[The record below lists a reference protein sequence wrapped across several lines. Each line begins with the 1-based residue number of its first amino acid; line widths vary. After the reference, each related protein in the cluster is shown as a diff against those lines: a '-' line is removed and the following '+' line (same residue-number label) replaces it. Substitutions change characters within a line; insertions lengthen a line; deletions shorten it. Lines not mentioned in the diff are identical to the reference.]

1 MRLSLDALSDA
12 AGPGKPPSAEPARA
26 TAPGA
31 PVGRRVQASLVFAR
45 GGGTT
50 VLARQTVPYPFH
62 ITRAFRMHPESP
74 DLATLYLQ
82 SASGGLY
89 AADHLTLAIE
99 ARAGARAH
107 VTTQAGTVVHRGGP
121 EPSHQE
127 TRLRVAADAFLAF
140 NPDPLILFPGA
151 HLAVSTEVVAEAGAR
166 AIVTESVA
174 CHDPAGQG
182 RLFDRLDLG
191 LTIRTPEGRALVR
204 ERSRIDGTA
213 FGGPDSPMGDCRAY
227 GTMIVLGTSPDDR
240 LASSHLCR
248 AADTAGCLTGVS
260 PLPNGAGLGL
270 RLLAPDGGS
279 LSAGMEA
286 VFRIV
291 FEAMS
296 GCEPGRRR
304 K

>member
-1 MRLSLDALSDA
+1 MALSLDDLPKKPAPAEA
-12 AGPGKPPSAEPARA
+12 AS
-26 TAPGA
+26 A

-50 VLARQTVPYPFH
+50 VLSRQVVPYPFH

-99 ARAGARAH
+99 ARPGARAH

-121 EPSHQE
+121 EPSRQE
-127 TRLRVAADAFLAF
+127 TRLTIAPDAFLAL
-140 NPDPLILFPGA
+140 NPDPLILFPEA
-151 HLAVSTEVVAEAGAR
+151 HLAVSTEITADPGAR

-174 CHDPAGQG
+174 CHDPAGEG
-182 RLFDRLDLG
+182 RPFDRLDLG
-191 LTIRTPEGRALVR
+191 LTIRTPEGRTLVR
-204 ERSRIDGTA
+204 ERSRIDGLAFTA
-213 FGGPDSPMGDCRAY
+213 PDSPMGLHRAY
-227 GTMIVLGTSPDDR
+227 GTMVVLGAPDDAR
-240 LASSHLCR
+240 LAGLR
-248 AADTAGCLTGVS
+248 LRQAADAVGCLTGVS

-270 RLLAPDGGS
+270 RLLAPDGGA
-279 LSAGMEA
+279 LSAGMDA

-291 FEAMS
+291 FEVLS
-296 GCEPGRRR
+296 GCVPGRRR

>member
-1 MRLSLDALSDA
+1 MALSLDGL
-12 AGPGKPPSAEPARA
+12 PEKPAPAEAPSP
-26 TAPGA
+26 
-31 PVGRRVQASLVFAR
+31 PVGRRVQASLVFTR

-50 VLARQTVPYPFH
+50 VLSRQVVPYPFH
-62 ITRAFRMHPESP
+62 ITRAFRLHPESP

-89 AADHLTLAIE
+89 AADHLTLAIA

-121 EPSHQE
+121 EPSRQE
-127 TRLRVAADAFLAF
+127 TRLTIATDAFLAL

-151 HLAVSTEVVAEAGAR
+151 HLAVSTEITAEPGAR

-174 CHDPAGQG
+174 CHDPAGED
-182 RLFDRLDLG
+182 RPFDRLDLG
-191 LTIRTPEGRALVR
+191 LTIRTPEGRVLVR

-213 FGGPDSPMGDCRAY
+213 FTAPDSPMGSHRAY
-227 GTMIVLGTSPDDR
+227 GTMVVLGAPDDAR
-240 LASSHLCR
+240 LAGLHLR
-248 AADTAGCLTGVS
+248 QAADAAGCLTGVS

-270 RLLAPDGGS
+270 RLLALDGGA
-279 LSAGMEA
+279 LSAGMDA

-291 FEAMS
+291 FETLS
-296 GCEPGRRR
+296 GCAPGRRR

>member
-1 MRLSLDALSDA
+1 MALSLDGL
-12 AGPGKPPSAEPARA
+12 PETPPP
-26 TAPGA
+26 TA

-50 VLARQTVPYPFH
+50 VLSRQVVPYPFH

-89 AADHLTLAIE
+89 AADHLTLAVE
-99 ARAGARAH
+99 ARSGARAH

-121 EPSHQE
+121 EPSRQE
-127 TRLRVAADAFLAF
+127 TRLTVAADAFLAL

-151 HLAVSTEVVAEAGAR
+151 HLAVSTAITAEPGAR
-166 AIVTESVA
+166 AIVTESIA
-174 CHDPAGQG
+174 CHDPAGAG
-182 RLFDRLDLG
+182 RPFDRLDLG
-191 LTIRTPEGRALVR
+191 LTIRTPDGRALVR

-213 FGGPDSPMGDCRAY
+213 FAAPDSPMGPHRAY
-227 GTMIVLGTSPDDR
+227 GTMVVLGAPDDAR
-240 LASSHLCR
+240 LAGLR
-248 AADTAGCLTGVS
+248 VRQAADAAGCLTGVS

-270 RLLAPDGGS
+270 RLLAPDGGA
-279 LSAGMEA
+279 LSAGMDA

-291 FEAMS
+291 FEALS
-296 GCEPGRRR
+296 GCAPGRRR

>member
-1 MRLSLDALSDA
+1 MALSLDGRPETPTPAQA
-12 AGPGKPPSAEPARA
+12 PS
-26 TAPGA
+26 A

-45 GGGTT
+45 GGGST
-50 VLARQTVPYPFH
+50 VLSRQVVPYPFH

-89 AADHLTLAIE
+89 AADHLTLAIT

-121 EPSHQE
+121 EPSRQE
-127 TRLRVAADAFLAF
+127 TRLTIAADAFLAL

-151 HLAVSTEVVAEAGAR
+151 HLAVSTEITAEPGAR

-174 CHDPAGQG
+174 CHDPAGES
-182 RLFDRLDLG
+182 RPFDRLDLG
-191 LTIRTPEGRALVR
+191 LTIRTPDGRPLVQ

-213 FGGPDSPMGDCRAY
+213 FAAPDSPMGPHRAF
-227 GTMIVLGTSPDDR
+227 GTMVVLGAPDDAR
-240 LASSHLCR
+240 LAGLR
-248 AADTAGCLTGVS
+248 LRQAADAVGCLTGVS
-260 PLPNGAGLGL
+260 PLPSGAGLGL
-270 RLLAPDGGS
+270 RLLAPDGGA
-279 LSAGMEA
+279 LSAGMDA

-291 FEAMS
+291 FEALS
-296 GCEPGRRR
+296 GCAPGRRR

>member
-1 MRLSLDALSDA
+1 MALSLDDLPKKPAPAEA
-12 AGPGKPPSAEPARA
+12 AS
-26 TAPGA
+26 A

-50 VLARQTVPYPFH
+50 VLSQQAVPYPFH

-99 ARAGARAH
+99 ARPGARAH

-121 EPSHQE
+121 EPSRQE
-127 TRLRVAADAFLAF
+127 TRLTIAADAFLAL
-140 NPDPLILFPGA
+140 NPDPLILFPEA
-151 HLAVSTEVVAEAGAR
+151 HLAVSTEITAEPGAR

-174 CHDPAGQG
+174 CHDPAGDG
-182 RLFDRLDLG
+182 RPFDRLDLG
-191 LTIRTPEGRALVR
+191 LTIRTPEGRTLVR
-204 ERSRIDGTA
+204 ERSRIDGLAFTA
-213 FGGPDSPMGDCRAY
+213 PNSPMGLHRAY
-227 GTMIVLGTSPDDR
+227 GTMVVLGAPDDAR
-240 LASSHLCR
+240 LAGLR
-248 AADTAGCLTGVS
+248 LRQAADAVGCLTGVS

-270 RLLAPDGGS
+270 RLLAPDGGA
-279 LSAGMEA
+279 LSAGMDA

-291 FEAMS
+291 FEVLS
-296 GCEPGRRR
+296 GCVPGRRR

>member
-1 MRLSLDALSDA
+1 MALSLDGL
-12 AGPGKPPSAEPARA
+12 PETPPP
-26 TAPGA
+26 TA

-50 VLARQTVPYPFH
+50 VLSRQSVPYPFH

-89 AADHLTLAIE
+89 AADHLTLDIA
-99 ARAGARAH
+99 ARPGARVH
-107 VTTQAGTVVHRGGP
+107 VTTQAGTVVHRGSP
-121 EPSHQE
+121 EPSRQV
-127 TRLRVAADAFLAF
+127 TRLTVAADAFLAL

-151 HLAVSTEVVAEAGAR
+151 HLAISTEITAEPGAR
-166 AIVTESVA
+166 AIVSESVA
-174 CHDPAGQG
+174 CHDPAGEG
-182 RLFDRLDLG
+182 RPFDRLDLG

-213 FGGPDSPMGDCRAY
+213 FAAPDSPMGPHRAY
-227 GTMIVLGTSPDDR
+227 GTMVVLGAPDDAR
-240 LASSHLCR
+240 LAGLR
-248 AADTAGCLTGVS
+248 LRQAADAVGCLTGLS

-270 RLLAPDGGS
+270 RLLAPDGGA
-279 LSAGMEA
+279 LSAGMDA

-291 FEAMS
+291 FEVLS
-296 GCEPGRRR
+296 GCTPGRRR

>member
-1 MRLSLDALSDA
+1 MALSLDGL
-12 AGPGKPPSAEPARA
+12 PEKPAPAEAPSP
-26 TAPGA
+26 
-31 PVGRRVQASLVFAR
+31 PVGRRVQASHVFAR

-50 VLARQTVPYPFH
+50 VLSRQVVPYPFH

-89 AADHLTLAIE
+89 AADHLTLAVQ
-99 ARAGARAH
+99 ARSGARVH

-121 EPSHQE
+121 EPSRQE
-127 TRLRVAADAFLAF
+127 TRLTIAADAFLAL

-151 HLAVSTEVVAEAGAR
+151 HLAVFTEITAEPGAR

-174 CHDPAGQG
+174 CHDPTGED
-182 RLFDRLDLG
+182 RPFDRLDLG
-191 LTIRTPEGRALVR
+191 LTIRDPEGHALVR
-204 ERSRIDGTA
+204 ERSRIDGRAFTA
-213 FGGPDSPMGDCRAY
+213 PDSPMGPHRAY
-227 GTMIVLGTSPDDR
+227 GTMVVLGAPDDAR
-240 LASSHLCR
+240 LAGLHLR
-248 AADTAGCLTGVS
+248 QAADAAGCLTGVS

-270 RLLAPDGGS
+270 RLLAPDGGA
-279 LSAGMEA
+279 LSAGMDA

-291 FEAMS
+291 FETLS
-296 GCEPGRRR
+296 GCAPGRRR

>member
-1 MRLSLDALSDA
+1 MALSLDDLPKKPAPAEA
-12 AGPGKPPSAEPARA
+12 AS
-26 TAPGA
+26 A

-50 VLARQTVPYPFH
+50 VLSRQAVPYPFH

-99 ARAGARAH
+99 ARPGARAH

-121 EPSHQE
+121 EPSRQE
-127 TRLRVAADAFLAF
+127 TRLTIAADAFLAL
-140 NPDPLILFPGA
+140 NPDPLILFPEA
-151 HLAVSTEVVAEAGAR
+151 HLAVSTEITAEPGAR

-174 CHDPAGQG
+174 CHDPAGEG
-182 RLFDRLDLG
+182 RPFDRLDLG
-191 LTIRTPEGRALVR
+191 LTIRTPEGRTLVR
-204 ERSRIDGTA
+204 ERSRIDGPAFTA
-213 FGGPDSPMGDCRAY
+213 PDSPMGLQRAY
-227 GTMIVLGTSPDDR
+227 GTMVVLGAPDDAR
-240 LASSHLCR
+240 LAGLR
-248 AADTAGCLTGVS
+248 LRQAADAVGCLTGVS

-270 RLLAPDGGS
+270 RLLAPDGGA
-279 LSAGMEA
+279 LSAGMDA

-291 FEAMS
+291 FEVLS
-296 GCEPGRRR
+296 GCVPGRRR

>member
-1 MRLSLDALSDA
+1 MALSLDGRPETPTPAQA
-12 AGPGKPPSAEPARA
+12 PS
-26 TAPGA
+26 A

-45 GGGTT
+45 GGGST
-50 VLARQTVPYPFH
+50 VLSRQVVPYPFH

-89 AADHLTLAIE
+89 AADHLTLAIT

-121 EPSHQE
+121 EPSRQE
-127 TRLRVAADAFLAF
+127 TRLTIAADAFLAL

-151 HLAVSTEVVAEAGAR
+151 HLAVSTEITAEPGAR

-174 CHDPAGQG
+174 CHDPAGES
-182 RLFDRLDLG
+182 RPFDRLDLG
-191 LTIRTPEGRALVR
+191 LTIRTPDGRPLVQ

-213 FGGPDSPMGDCRAY
+213 FAAPDSPMGPHRAF
-227 GTMIVLGTSPDDR
+227 GTMVVLGAPDDAR
-240 LASSHLCR
+240 LAGLR
-248 AADTAGCLTGVS
+248 LRQAADAVGCLTGVS

-270 RLLAPDGGS
+270 RLLAPDGGA
-279 LSAGMEA
+279 LSAGMDA

-291 FEAMS
+291 FEALS
-296 GCEPGRRR
+296 GCAPGRRR

>member
-1 MRLSLDALSDA
+1 MALSLDGL
-12 AGPGKPPSAEPARA
+12 PEKPAPAEAPSP
-26 TAPGA
+26 

-50 VLARQTVPYPFH
+50 VLSRQVVPYPFH

-89 AADHLTLAIE
+89 AADHLTLAIA
-99 ARAGARAH
+99 ARAGARVH

-121 EPSHQE
+121 EPSRQE
-127 TRLRVAADAFLAF
+127 TRLTIAADAFLALD
-140 NPDPLILFPGA
+140 PDPLILFPGA
-151 HLAVSTEVVAEAGAR
+151 HLAVSTEITAEPGAR

-174 CHDPAGQG
+174 CHDPVGEG
-182 RLFDRLDLG
+182 RPFDRLDLG
-191 LTIRTPEGRALVR
+191 LTIRDPEGRALVR
-204 ERSRIDGTA
+204 ERSRIDGRAFTA
-213 FGGPDSPMGDCRAY
+213 PDSPMGPHRAY
-227 GTMIVLGTSPDDR
+227 GTMVVLGAPDDAR
-240 LASSHLCR
+240 LAGLHLR
-248 AADTAGCLTGVS
+248 QAADAAGCLTGVS

-270 RLLAPDGGS
+270 RLLAPDGGA
-279 LSAGMEA
+279 LSAGMDA

-291 FEAMS
+291 FETLS
-296 GCEPGRRR
+296 GCAPGRRR

>member
-1 MRLSLDALSDA
+1 MALSLDDLPETPAPAEA
-12 AGPGKPPSAEPARA
+12 AP
-26 TAPGA
+26 A
-31 PVGRRVQASLVFAR
+31 PVGRRVRASLVFAR

-50 VLARQTVPYPFH
+50 VLSRQAVPYPFH
-62 ITRAFRMHPESP
+62 ITRAFRMHPGSP

-89 AADHLTLAIE
+89 AADHLTLDVA
-99 ARAGARAH
+99 ARTGARVH

-121 EPSHQE
+121 EPTRQE
-127 TRLRVAADAFLAF
+127 TRLAVAADAFLAL
-140 NPDPLILFPGA
+140 NPDPLILFPDA
-151 HLAVSTEVVAEAGAR
+151 HLAISTEITAEPGAR

-174 CHDPAGQG
+174 CHDPLGQG
-182 RLFDRLDLG
+182 RPFDRLDLG

-204 ERSRIDGTA
+204 ERSRIDGAA
-213 FGGPDSPMGDCRAY
+213 FTGPDSPMGGHRAY
-227 GTMIVLGTSPDDR
+227 GTMVVLGAPDDAR
-240 LASSHLCR
+240 LAGPLLRQASD
-248 AADTAGCLTGVS
+248 AAGCLTGVS

-270 RLLAPDGGS
+270 RLLAPDGGA

-286 VFRIV
+286 LFRIL
-291 FEAMS
+291 FAALS

>member
-1 MRLSLDALSDA
+1 MALSLDDL
-12 AGPGKPPSAEPARA
+12 PEKPAPAEPVS
-26 TAPGA
+26 A

-50 VLARQTVPYPFH
+50 VLSRQVVPYPFH

-89 AADHLTLAIE
+89 AADHLTLDIA
-99 ARAGARAH
+99 ARPGARVH

-121 EPSHQE
+121 EPTRQD
-127 TRLRVAADAFLAF
+127 TRLAIAADAFLAL

-151 HLAVSTEVVAEAGAR
+151 HLAVSTDITAEPGAR

-174 CHDPAGQG
+174 CHDPLGQD
-182 RLFDRLDLG
+182 RPFDRLDLG

-204 ERSRIDGTA
+204 ERSRIDGAA
-213 FGGPDSPMGDCRAY
+213 FVGPDSPMGGHRAY
-227 GTMIVLGTSPDDR
+227 GTMVVLGAPEDAR
-240 LASSHLCR
+240 LAGPLLRQAS
-248 AADTAGCLTGVS
+248 DTAGCLTGVS
-260 PLPNGAGLGL
+260 VLPNGAGLGL
-270 RLLAPDGGS
+270 RLLAPDGGT

-291 FEAMS
+291 FEALS
-296 GCEPGRRR
+296 GCGPGRRR

>member
-1 MRLSLDALSDA
+1 MALSLDGL
-12 AGPGKPPSAEPARA
+12 PETPPP
-26 TAPGA
+26 TA

-50 VLARQTVPYPFH
+50 VLSRQVVPYPFH
-62 ITRAFRMHPESP
+62 ITRAFRMHPASQ

-89 AADHLTLAIE
+89 AADHLTLTVE
-99 ARAGARAH
+99 ARTGARAH
-107 VTTQAGTVVHRGGP
+107 VTTQAGTVVHRGSP
-121 EPSHQE
+121 EPSRQE
-127 TRLRVAADAFLAF
+127 TRLTIAADAFLAL

-151 HLAVSTEVVAEAGAR
+151 HLAVSTAITAEPGAR
-166 AIVTESVA
+166 TIVTESIA
-174 CHDPAGQG
+174 CHDPAGEG
-182 RLFDRLDLG
+182 RPFDRLDLG

-213 FGGPDSPMGDCRAY
+213 FAAPDSPMGPHRAY
-227 GTMIVLGTSPDDR
+227 GTMVVLGAPDDAR
-240 LASSHLCR
+240 LAGLR
-248 AADTAGCLTGVS
+248 LRQAADAVGCLTGVS

-270 RLLAPDGGS
+270 RLLAPDGGA
-279 LSAGMEA
+279 LSAGMDA

-291 FEAMS
+291 FEVLS
-296 GCEPGRRR
+296 GCAPGRRR

>member
-1 MRLSLDALSDA
+1 MALSLDDLPKKPAPAEA
-12 AGPGKPPSAEPARA
+12 AS
-26 TAPGA
+26 A

-50 VLARQTVPYPFH
+50 VLARQVVPYPFH

-99 ARAGARAH
+99 ARPGARAH

-121 EPSHQE
+121 EPSRQE
-127 TRLRVAADAFLAF
+127 TRLTIAADAFLAL
-140 NPDPLILFPGA
+140 NPDPLILFPEA
-151 HLAVSTEVVAEAGAR
+151 HLAVSTEITAEPGAR

-174 CHDPAGQG
+174 CHDPAGEG
-182 RLFDRLDLG
+182 RPFDRLDLG
-191 LTIRTPEGRALVR
+191 LTIRTPEGRILVR
-204 ERSRIDGTA
+204 ERSRIDGLAFTA
-213 FGGPDSPMGDCRAY
+213 PDSPLGLHRAY
-227 GTMIVLGTSPDDR
+227 GTMVVLGAPDDAR
-240 LASSHLCR
+240 LASLR
-248 AADTAGCLTGVS
+248 LRQAADAVGCLTGVS

-270 RLLAPDGGS
+270 RLLAPDGGA
-279 LSAGMEA
+279 LSAGMDA

-291 FEAMS
+291 FEVLS
-296 GCEPGRRR
+296 GCVPGRRR

>member
-1 MRLSLDALSDA
+1 MALSLDDVSEA
-12 AGPGKPPSAEPARA
+12 PA
-26 TAPGA
+26 TTHAPT
-31 PVGRRVQASLVFAR
+31 GRRVQAALVFAR

-50 VLARQTVPYPFH
+50 VLSRQSVPYPFH
-62 ITRAFRMHPESP
+62 ITRAFRMHSESP

-89 AADHLTLAIE
+89 AADHLTLDIA
-99 ARAGARAH
+99 ARPGARVH

-121 EPSHQE
+121 EPTRQE
-127 TRLRVAADAFLAF
+127 TRLTIAADALLAL

-151 HLAVSTEVVAEAGAR
+151 HLAVSTEITAEPGAR

-174 CHDPAGQG
+174 CHDPLGEG
-182 RLFDRLDLG
+182 RPFDRLDLG

-204 ERSRIDGTA
+204 ERGRIDGAA
-213 FGGPDSPMGDCRAY
+213 FAGAASPMGPHRAY
-227 GTMIVLGTSPDDR
+227 GTMVVLGAPDDAR
-240 LASSHLCR
+240 LAGLTLR
-248 AADTAGCLTGVS
+248 QAGDAAGCLTGVS

-270 RLLAPDGGS
+270 RLLALDGGA
-279 LSAGMEA
+279 LSAGMDA

-291 FEAMS
+291 FEALS
-296 GCEPGRRR
+296 GCAPGRRR